1 MNKFKKFEHVQHR
14 YNNSKGTIMGVTQ
27 GMTGMVAYEVA
38 WDNSEEGA
46 ISHAVSE
53 DILERSFTDTAVDN
67 VYNQSMDTEEFIN
80 ALANTFKRMF
90 ELEEEYKRKSQR
102 D

>member
-1 MNKFKKFEHVQHR
+1 MSKFKKFERVQHR

-27 GMTGMVAYEVA
+27 GMTGMVAYEVD
-38 WDNSEEGA
+38 WDDTVDGA

-53 DILERSFTDTAVDN
+53 DILERSSTDTVMEN
-67 VYNQSMDTEEFIN
+67 IYNQSMNTEEFFN
-80 ALANTFKRMF
+80 ALADTFKRIS
-90 ELEEEYKRKSQR
+90 ELEEDKKKSQR

>member
-1 MNKFKKFEHVQHR
+1 MNKFKKFERVQHR

-27 GMTGMVAYEVA
+27 GMTGMVAYEVD
-38 WDNSEEGA
+38 WDDTVDGA

-53 DILERSFTDTAVDN
+53 DILERSSTDTVMEN
-67 VYNQSMDTEEFIN
+67 IYNQSMNTEEFFN
-80 ALANTFKRMF
+80 ALADTFKRIS
-90 ELEEEYKRKSQR
+90 ELEEDKKKSQR

>member
-1 MNKFKKFEHVQHR
+1 MSKFKKFERVQHR

-53 DILERSFTDTAVDN
+53 DILEKYLDIMEN
-67 VYNQSMDTEEFIN
+67 IYNYGMDSDEFIT
-80 ALANTFKRMF
+80 ALAYTFKRMF
-90 ELEEEYKRKSQR
+90 EIEEEDKKKSQR